1 MYIHANQSLGD
12 HFMSLHIA
20 KLFSRP
26 LALASAA
33 LVIHIG
39 AATAADSTGDIQQQM
54 RELLTGTPT
63 AHSAPQSGLRDGKVT
78 SPTVDSQEFVKQL
91 LLGTAGSRVGGAQ
104 TIKHSE
110 VAGAS
115 GQMAPQK
122 RPAAHGDMQE
132 AVRQDLLGQHH
143 ASDAS

>member
-1 MYIHANQSLGD
+1 
-12 HFMSLHIA
+12 MSLHIA

>member
-1 MYIHANQSLGD
+1 
-12 HFMSLHIA
+12 MSLHIA

-54 RELLTGTPT
+54 RELLAGTT
-63 AHSAPQSGLRDGKVT
+63 RAHSASQSELRDGKAT
-78 SPTVDSQEFVKQL
+78 SPTVDSQEFVRQL
-91 LLGTAGSRVGGAQ
+91 LLGTTGSRVGGAE
-104 TIKHSE
+104 TIKHSA

-115 GQMAPQK
+115 GQTAPQK
-122 RPAAHGDMQE
+122 RPVAHGDIQA

-143 ASDAS
+143 ARDAS